1 MKVSARLQQKILAS
15 AMIVSLAISGPAI
28 CGTATAAAPVQQNHQ
43 TASPQHWL
51 GQAREMLGE
60 GRIELAQQYV
70 QLAETLLQRQPGL
83 KLDYTPEMARQEIA
97 QMRTGGGPQVAPVV
111 QPNFAPA
118 ETAVTAP
125 PAATAVP
132 AQPAVAPEV
141 NAAPILQDLEAA
153 SQSLLK
159 ARQAIAV
166 GDVATAEAM
175 SATAQKSATDFSSIG
190 DSPALISQLID
201 QQNQLTKMRAEANPN
216 YNRGAAAFLLS
227 QANALVKYKDLKTS
241 RMLIE
246 QSQQFNVTFTPEM
259 GNPQQ
264 LLSVIDALEGAQPVA
279 TELATK
285 KQQTLSLLSQA
296 QLAIDQQRWQDAGGL
311 VAQAKTLG
319 VPDSEFGDNESRPWQ
334 LELQIQNALKQGNTN
349 SFVADA
355 GGVVQAAFSPATD
368 TTKNVMTAA
377 AAPIESSFGDS
388 QDEASQRGM
397 NLYQSGVEALNAS
410 DFNRATEYFQLA
422 SQHPNE
428 LTTTAKLTIEGH
440 LRNHA
445 KISDNMVQ
453 QAQAETE
460 TPERMNLESIRNEQ
474 QAQFRKIQSAI
485 YRERAAAEKLLET
498 NPNKALEK
506 LTMVRSRVETAEI
519 SPDTRRPLLTLI
531 DRDITEIQAYIEENL
546 PEILND
552 EQNEANRD
560 LIERRA
566 QRRLDTEEQLADLV
580 SQYNEFIDERRF
592 DEAGLIARQA
602 MDLAPGSE
610 IAAVMDE
617 KYRAESNAR
626 EALEI
631 KALKEQANWQSMVN
645 TDRAG
650 IMLDEY
656 DMPLVFNDHE
666 EYLRKMK
673 IRSEKLESGRYESAA
688 ERQIWNVLRNTDVQG
703 EYRGTL
709 NEAVSQLAMQ
719 AGVNIIFDGV
729 ALEGVATDQQIDI
742 PLTQPIKLENAL
754 KIILQSAGLVYAVED
769 EVIKVTTP
777 ESQRASLKAE
787 TYYIGDL
794 VMPMNVQRNPMEMIW
809 NNNPYQNQ
817 GLGYGGGV
825 MNVNGQAPQTVAS
838 GQTNAIAM
846 AQQLGAGGLNPFNG
860 PGGQPG
866 LGNQSYGGPAYG
878 RPAYGTVGGSSLGG
892 ISLQDFT
899 PLIDL
904 IQSTISSDT
913 WADTGQGEG
922 TIQAY
927 PANLSLVV
935 NNTQEVQDQIVD
947 LLKKLRELND
957 VQIVIEVR
965 FITLNDDFFE
975 RVGVDF
981 DFSIN
986 DNLPPG
992 VDPTADNLNQSA
1004 IVGQVQDGVPPA
1016 NGLPGTIFPNGNGVP
1031 GAPGNFDLQFLQD
1044 SFTAAQGVVGFGG
1057 FDPASAASF
1066 GFAILSDIEVY
1077 LLIQASKGSERVNL
1091 LQSPTVTM
1099 FNGQSASVTDGFQ
1112 RPFVTSVTP
1121 VVGDF
1126 AVAHQPVITILPD
1139 GTNLN
1144 VSAVV
1149 SNDRRSVRMTL
1160 VPQFTQIGDVQTFTF
1175 SGSQTTEVSTNSLLD
1190 DLLDIASPD
1199 AGNDEAQV
1207 STQGVTI
1214 QLPVIAQT
1222 SVSTVV
1228 SVPDGGTILLGGIK
1242 RMTERRSERGVPFLS
1257 NIPYINRLFKN
1268 VSIGRETQNLMMMVT
1283 PRIIIQA
1290 EEEAAQIGETSN

>member
-1 MKVSARLQQKILAS
+1 MNVPARFQQKILAS
-15 AMIVSLAISGPAI
+15 AIIVSLAIAAPAI
-28 CGTATAAAPVQQNHQ
+28 CGTATAAAPVQQNQQ
-43 TASPQHWL
+43 TTSPQHWL
-51 GQAREMLGE
+51 GQAQEMLDE
-60 GRIELAQQYV
+60 GRVELAEQYV

-83 KLDYTPEMARQEIA
+83 KLDYTPEMARQRIA
-97 QMRTGGGPQVAPVV
+97 EMRTGGQPQVAPVV
-111 QPNFAPA
+111 DQNFSQIAFA
-118 ETAVTAP
+118 KAP
-125 PAATAVP
+125 PATAAP
-132 AQPAVAPEV
+132 AQPAVAPVV
-141 NAAPILQDLEAA
+141 NAAPLQQDLNAA
-153 SQSLLK
+153 SLSLLK
-159 ARQAIAV
+159 ARQAIAI
-166 GDVATAEAM
+166 GDVATAQAM
-175 SATAQKSATDFSSIG
+175 AAAAQKSATDFSAIG

-201 QQNQLTKMRAEANPN
+201 QQNQLTAMRANADPN
-216 YNRGAAAFLLS
+216 YNRGAATFLIS
-227 QANALVKYKDLKTS
+227 QANALTKYKDLKTA
-241 RMLIE
+241 RILIE
-246 QSQQFNVTFTPEM
+246 QAQQFNVTFTPDM

-264 LLSVIDALEGAQPVA
+264 LLSVIAALEGAQPAATTVA
-279 TELATK
+279 NK
-285 KQQTLSLLSQA
+285 KQQALSLLSQA
-296 QLAIDQQRWQDAGGL
+296 QLAIDQQRWEDAGGL
-311 VAQAKTLG
+311 VAQAKTLE
-319 VPDSEFGDNESRPWQ
+319 VPDGDFSDSELRPWQ

-349 SFVADA
+349 SFVADT
-355 GGVVQAAFSPATD
+355 GSVVHAAFNPDTD
-368 TTKNVMTAA
+368 TTKNVATAA
-377 AAPIESSFGDS
+377 TAPVSSSFGDS
-388 QDEASQRGM
+388 QREKSQVGM
-397 NLYQSGVEALNAS
+397 SLYQSGVEALNAS
-410 DFNRATEYFQLA
+410 EFNRATEYFHLA
-422 SQHPNE
+422 SEYPDQ
-428 LTTTAKLTIEGH
+428 LTATAKLTIEGH

-445 KISDNMVQ
+445 KISDTMVKQ
-453 QAQAETE
+453 VKAESDVPGEMT
-460 TPERMNLESIRNEQ
+460 LESVRNEQ

-485 YRERAAAEKLLET
+485 YKERAAAEKLLET

-506 LTMVRSRVETAEI
+506 LTMVRSQVESAEI

-552 EQNEANRD
+552 EQNEANRE

-580 SQYNEFIDERRF
+580 SQYNELIDERRF
-592 DEAGLIARQA
+592 DEAGLIVRQA
-602 MDLAPGSE
+602 MDLAPDSE
-610 IAAVMDE
+610 IVAVMEE
-617 KYRAESNAR
+617 KYRAESNYMEAR
-626 EALEI
+626 RIKNLRDQGVWHGLTNVEEAAI
-631 KALKEQANWQSMVN
+631 PF
-645 TDRAG
+645 
-650 IMLDEY
+650 DEY
-656 DMPLVFNDHE
+656 ESPLVFNDHE
-666 EYLRKMK
+666 EYLRKSG
-673 IRSEKLESGRYESAA
+673 IRLDKLENGRYESEA
-688 ERQIWNVLRNTDVQG
+688 ERQIWNTLRNTDVQG

-754 KIILQSAGLVYAVED
+754 KIILQNAGLVYTVED

-777 ESQRASLKAE
+777 ESQRASLSNE

-794 VMPMNVQRNPMEMIW
+794 VMPMNIQRDPLQMLW

-825 MNVNGQAPQTVAS
+825 LNVNGQAPQTVAN
-838 GQTNAIAM
+838 GQTNAIAL
-846 AQQLGAGGLNPFNG
+846 AQQLGGGANPFNG
-860 PGGQPG
+860 AGQPG
-866 LGNQSYGGPAYG
+866 LGGQSYGGPAYG
-878 RPAYGTVGGSSLGG
+878 RPAYGTLGGAPLGG

-899 PLIDL
+899 PLIEL

-981 DFSIN
+981 DFALN
-986 DNLPPG
+986 DDLPFG
-992 VDPTADNLNQSA
+992 VNPTADTLDQSA
-1004 IVGQVQDGVPPA
+1004 IVGLNNNPIAG
-1016 NGLPGTIFPNGNGVP
+1016 NTFSNGN
-1031 GAPGNFDLQFLQD
+1031 GAPGNFDIEFLQD
-1044 SFTAAQGVVGFGG
+1044 SFTAAQAVTGFAG

-1066 GFAILSDIEVY
+1066 GFAILSDIEVF
-1077 LLIQASKGSERVNL
+1077 LLIQASKGSDRTNI

-1099 FNGQSASVTDGFQ
+1099 FNGQSASVSDGFSQ
-1112 RPFVTSVTP
+1112 PFVTSVTP

-1175 SGSQTTEVSTNSLLD
+1175 SGSQSTEVSTNSLLD
-1190 DLLDIASPD
+1190 DLLDIATPD
-1199 AGNDEAQV
+1199 DSDDEV
-1207 STQGVTI
+1207 NVTTQGVTV
-1214 QLPVIAQT
+1214 QLPIIAST

-1242 RMTERRSERGVPFLS
+1242 RMTEQRSESGVPFLS
-1257 NIPYINRLFKN
+1257 NIPYVNRLFKN

>member
-1 MKVSARLQQKILAS
+1 MNVSARLQQNILAS
-15 AMIVSLAISGPAI
+15 AMIVTLAIAGPVF

-43 TASPQHWL
+43 TTSPQHWL
-51 GQAREMLGE
+51 GQAQEMLGE
-60 GRIELAQQYV
+60 GRVELAEQYV

-83 KLDYTPEMARQEIA
+83 KLDYTPEMARQKIA
-97 QMRTGGGPQVAPVV
+97 QMRTGGLPQVAPVV
-111 QPNFAPA
+111 QQNFSQVANTTARSAAAPA
-118 ETAVTAP
+118 
-125 PAATAVP
+125 AAAP
-132 AQPAVAPEV
+132 AQPAVAPQL
-141 NAAPILQDLEAA
+141 NAAPLQQDLNVAA
-153 SQSLLK
+153 QSLLK

-166 GDVATAEAM
+166 GDVATAKAMAAAAQEA
-175 SATAQKSATDFSSIG
+175 ATDFSTLG
-190 DSPALISQLID
+190 DSPALIGQLID
-201 QQNQLTKMRAEANPN
+201 QQTQLTTLRSEANPN
-216 YNRGAAAFLLS
+216 YNRGAASFLLS
-227 QANALVKYKDLKTS
+227 QANALIKYKDLKTA

-246 QSQQFNVTFTPEM
+246 QSQQFNVAFTPDM

-264 LLSVIDALEGAQPVA
+264 LLTVIDTLEGAQPVA
-279 TELATK
+279 AEVATK
-285 KQQTLSLLSQA
+285 KQQALSLLSQA
-296 QLAIDQQRWQDAGGL
+296 QLAIDQERWEDAGGL
-311 VAQAKTLG
+311 VAQAKTLK
-319 VPDSEFGDNESRPWQ
+319 VADSDFADTQLRPWQ

-349 SFVADA
+349 SFVPDE
-355 GGVVQAAFSPATD
+355 GGVVHAAFNPAAD
-368 TTKNVMTAA
+368 KTKNVTTAA
-377 AAPIESSFGDS
+377 VAPVKSSFGDTT
-388 QDEASQRGM
+388 DETSQRGM
-397 NLYQSGVEALNAS
+397 NLYQSGVQALNAS
-410 DFNRATEYFQLA
+410 EFNRATEYFQLA
-422 SQHPNE
+422 SEYPNE

-445 KISDNMVQ
+445 KISDTMVK
-453 QAQAETE
+453 QATAETAE
-460 TPERMNLESIRNEQ
+460 PATMDLQSIRNEQ
-474 QAQFRKIQSAI
+474 QAQFRRIQSAI
-485 YRERAAAEKLLET
+485 YKERAAAEKLLET
-498 NPNKALEK
+498 NPNQALEK
-506 LTMVRSRVETAEI
+506 LTMVRSQVESAEI

-580 SQYNEFIDERRF
+580 GQYNELIDERRF

-602 MDLAPGSE
+602 MDLAPDSE
-610 IAAVMDE
+610 ISAVMDE
-617 KYRAESNAR
+617 KFRAESNAMR
-626 EALEI
+626 SREI
-631 KALKEQANWQSMVN
+631 KALKQQSNFVALSN
-645 TDRAG
+645 ADAAS
-650 IMLDEY
+650 IMMDERT
-656 DMPLVFNDHE
+656 PLLFNDHE
-666 EYLRKMK
+666 EYLRKTG
-673 IRSEKLESGRYESAA
+673 IRMRKLESGRYESEA

-729 ALEGVATDQQIDI
+729 ALEGVATDQQIDV

-754 KIILQSAGLVYAVED
+754 KIILQNAGLVYAVED

-777 ESQRASLKAE
+777 ESQRASLSAE

-794 VMPMNVQRNPMEMIW
+794 VMPMNVQRDPMQMLW
-809 NNNPYQNQ
+809 NNNPYGNQ
-817 GLGYGGGV
+817 GLGYGGGM
-825 MNVNGQAPQTVAS
+825 MNVNGQAPQTVAA
-838 GQTNAIAM
+838 GQTNAVAM
-846 AQQLGAGGLNPFNG
+846 AQQLGGGGVNPFNG
-860 PGGQPG
+860 GGQPG
-866 LGNQSYGGPAYG
+866 LGGQSYGGPAYG
-878 RPAYGTVGGSSLGG
+878 RPAYGTVGGASLGG

-965 FITLNDDFFE
+965 FITLSDDFFE

-981 DFSIN
+981 DFALN
-986 DNLPPG
+986 DNLP
-992 VDPTADNLNQSA
+992 
-1004 IVGQVQDGVPPA
+1004 DGVNPIA
-1016 NGLPGTIFPNGNGVP
+1016 DDLNRSATVGLTNNPLDGNTFQNGNGVP
-1031 GAPGNFDLQFLQD
+1031 GNFDLEFLQD
-1044 SFTAAQGVVGFGG
+1044 SFTAAQAVTGFAG
-1057 FDPASAASF
+1057 FQPAQAASF

-1077 LLIQASKGSERVNL
+1077 LLIQAAKGSDRTNL

-1099 FNGQSASVTDGFQ
+1099 FNGQSASVTDGFS

-1199 AGNDEAQV
+1199 DSDDEV
-1207 STQGVTI
+1207 NVNTQGVTV
-1214 QLPVIAQT
+1214 QLPIIANT

-1242 RMTERRSERGVPFLS
+1242 RMSERRTERGVPFLS
-1257 NIPYINRLFKN
+1257 NVPYINRLFKN

>member
-1 MKVSARLQQKILAS
+1 MKVSARLQQRILAS
-15 AMIVSLAISGPAI
+15 AMIVTLAIAGPVF

-43 TASPQHWL
+43 TTSPQHWL
-51 GQAREMLGE
+51 GQAQAMLDE
-60 GRIELAQQYV
+60 GRVELAEQYV

-83 KLDYTPEMARQEIA
+83 KLDYTPEMARQRIA
-97 QMRTGGGPQVAPVV
+97 QMRTGGQPQVAPVV
-111 QPNFAPA
+111 QENFSQIASTP
-118 ETAVTAP
+118 VP
-125 PAATAVP
+125 PATAEPATAAPV
-132 AQPAVAPEV
+132 QPAVAPQL
-141 NAAPILQDLEAA
+141 NAAPLQQDFNAA
-153 SQSLLK
+153 AQSLLK

-166 GDVATAEAM
+166 GDVATAQAM
-175 SATAQKSATDFSSIG
+175 SAAAQKAASDFSSIG
-190 DSPALISQLID
+190 DSPALIGQLID
-201 QQNQLTKMRAEANPN
+201 QQNRLATMRAEANPN
-216 YNRGAAAFLLS
+216 YNRGAATFLLS
-227 QANALVKYKDLKTS
+227 QANALTKYKDLKTA

-246 QSQQFNVTFTPEM
+246 QSQQFNVAFTPEM

-279 TELATK
+279 TEVATK
-285 KQQTLSLLSQA
+285 KQQALSLLSQA
-296 QLAIDQQRWQDAGGL
+296 QLAIDQQRWEDAGGL
-311 VAQAKTLG
+311 VAQAKTLE
-319 VPDSEFGDNESRPWQ
+319 VADSDFSDTEMRPWQ

-349 SFVADA
+349 SFVPED
-355 GGVVQAAFSPATD
+355 GGVVHAAFSPATD
-368 TTKNVMTAA
+368 TTKNVTTSA

-388 QDEASQRGM
+388 PNENPQRGM

-422 SQHPNE
+422 SEYPNE

-445 KISDNMVQ
+445 KITDTMVKQ
-453 QAQAETE
+453 VQAESDVPSEMT
-460 TPERMNLESIRNEQ
+460 LESIRNEQ

-485 YRERAAAEKLLET
+485 YKERAAAEKLLET

-506 LTMVRSRVETAEI
+506 LTMVRSQVESAEI

-580 SQYNEFIDERRF
+580 KQYNELIDERRF

-602 MDLAPGSE
+602 MDLAPDSE

-617 KYRAESNAR
+617 KFRAESNAMVSR
-626 EALEI
+626 QI
-631 KALKEQANWQSMVN
+631 KAEKEQANWRAIAN

-656 DMPLVFNDHE
+656 NMPLVINDHE
-666 EYLRKMK
+666 EYLRKTK
-673 IRSEKLESGRYESAA
+673 LRLEKLESGRYESEA

-729 ALEGVATDQQIDI
+729 ALEGVATDQQIDV

-754 KIILQSAGLVYAVED
+754 KIILQNAGLVYTVED

-777 ESQRASLKAE
+777 ESQRATLSAE

-794 VMPMNVQRNPMEMIW
+794 VMPMNVQRDPMQMLW
-809 NNNPYQNQ
+809 SNNPYQNQ
-817 GLGYGGGV
+817 GLGYGGGM
-825 MNVNGQAPQTVAS
+825 MNVNGRAPQTVAG

-846 AQQLGAGGLNPFNG
+846 AQQLGGGGMNPFNG
-860 PGGQPG
+860 GGQPG

-899 PLIDL
+899 PLIEL
-904 IQSTISSDT
+904 VQSTISSDT

-981 DFSIN
+981 DFALN
-986 DNLPPG
+986 DNLPAG
-992 VDPTADNLNQSA
+992 LNPTADTLPQSA
-1004 IVGQVQDGVPPA
+1004 VVGQNPS
-1016 NGLPGTIFPNGNGVP
+1016 GTGADNPLLGTTFANGNGT
-1031 GAPGNFDLQFLQD
+1031 PGNFDLQFLQD
-1044 SFTAAQGVVGFGG
+1044 SFTSAQAITGFAG

-1077 LLIQASKGSERVNL
+1077 LLIQAAKGSDRSNL

-1099 FNGQSASVTDGFQ
+1099 FNGQSASVTDGFS

-1175 SGSQTTEVSTNSLLD
+1175 SGSTSTEVSTNSLLD

-1199 AGNDEAQV
+1199 ASDEEARV
-1207 STQGVTI
+1207 ATQGVTV
-1214 QLPVIAQT
+1214 QLPIIATT

-1242 RMTERRSERGVPFLS
+1242 RMTERRTERGVPFLS

-1290 EEEAAQIGETSN
+1290 EEEAAQIGETTN

>member
-1 MKVSARLQQKILAS
+1 MKVSARFQQKILAS
-15 AMIVSLAISGPAI
+15 AMIVSLAIAGPAI
-28 CGTATAAAPVQQNHQ
+28 SGTATAAAPVQQNHQ
-43 TASPQHWL
+43 TTSPQHWL
-51 GQAREMLGE
+51 EQAQVMVRE
-60 GRIELAQQYV
+60 GRVELAEQYV

-97 QMRTGGGPQVAPVV
+97 QRRTGGGPQVAPVV
-111 QPNFAPA
+111 QQNFVPVQ
-118 ETAVTAP
+118 TATAP
-125 PAATAVP
+125 PAAAVP
-132 AQPAVAPEV
+132 VQPSVAPQV
-141 NAAPILQDLEAA
+141 NAAPLRQDLDAA
-153 SQSLLK
+153 AQSLLK

-166 GDVATAEAM
+166 GDVETAKAM
-175 SATAQKSATDFSSIG
+175 SAAAQQSTSDFSALG
-190 DSPALISQLID
+190 DSPVLIGRLID
-201 QQNQLTKMRAEANPN
+201 QQNRLTTMRAESDPN
-216 YNRGAAAFLLS
+216 YNRDAAAFLLS

-246 QSQQFNVTFTPEM
+246 QSQQFNVNFTPEM

-264 LLSVIDALEGAQPVA
+264 LLTVIDTLEGSQPVA
-279 TELATK
+279 TEVATA
-285 KQQTLSLLSQA
+285 KQQTLNLLSQA
-296 QLAIDQQRWQDAGGL
+296 QLAIDQQRWEDAGGL

-334 LELQIQNALKQGNTN
+334 LELRIQNALKQGNTN
-349 SFVADA
+349 SFVPGN
-355 GGVVQAAFSPATD
+355 GGVAQADFSPAGD
-368 TTKNVMTAA
+368 ITKNVTTAA
-377 AAPIESSFGDS
+377 AAPIASSFGDS
-388 QDEASQRGM
+388 QAGTAPGGM
-397 NLYQSGVEALNAS
+397 DLYQSGVQALNA
-410 DFNRATEYFQLA
+410 FEVTRATEFFQLA
-422 SQHPNE
+422 SEFPNE
-428 LTTTAKLTIEGH
+428 LTPTAKLTIESH
-440 LRNHA
+440 LRNHG
-445 KISDNMVQ
+445 KISDGMVKLA
-453 QAQAETE
+453 QAQTKV
-460 TPERMNLESIRNEQ
+460 PGQMDLDSIRNEQ
-474 QAQFRKIQSAI
+474 QAQFRKIQSSI
-485 YRERAAAEKLLET
+485 YKERAAAEKLLET

-506 LTMVRSRVETAEI
+506 LTMVRSQVESAKI

-602 MDLAPGSE
+602 MDLAPDSE

-617 KYRAESNAR
+617 KFRAESNLR
-626 EALEI
+626 ESLEI
-631 KALKEQANWQSMVN
+631 KRFKEQAVWRSLTNVDS
-645 TDRAG
+645 AG
-650 IMLDEY
+650 APIDEY
-656 DMPLVFNDHE
+656 TPLVINDHE
-666 EYLRKMK
+666 EYLRKSK
-673 IRSEKLESGRYESAA
+673 LRLEKLENGRYESAA

-709 NEAVSQLAMQ
+709 NEAVSQLALQ

-729 ALEGVATDQQIDI
+729 ALDGVSTDQQIDI

-754 KIILQSAGLVYAVED
+754 KIILQSAGLVYTVED

-794 VMPMNVQRNPMEMIW
+794 VMPMNVDRNPLEMIW
-809 NNNPYQNQ
+809 NRNPYQNQ

-825 MNVNGQAPQTVAS
+825 LNVNGQAPQTVAG
-838 GQTNAIAM
+838 GQTNPIAL
-846 AQQLGAGGLNPFNG
+846 AQQLGGGGGGNPFG
-860 PGGQPG
+860 APGAQSG
-866 LGNQSYGGPAYG
+866 LGNPTYGGPAYG
-878 RPAYGTVGGSSLGG
+878 RPAFGSVGGSSVGG

-965 FITLNDDFFE
+965 FITLTDDFFE

-981 DFSIN
+981 DFALN

-992 VDPTADNLNQSA
+992 AVPGADNLNQSA
-1004 IVGQVQDGVPPA
+1004 IIGQSLAGGD
-1016 NGLPGTIFPNGNGVP
+1016 LPNGRGSS
-1031 GAPGNFDLQFLQD
+1031 GNFDLQFLQD
-1044 SFTAAQGVVGFGG
+1044 SFDVTQTAATLGG
-1057 FDPASAASF
+1057 FDPASAANF
-1066 GFAILSDIEVY
+1066 GFAILSDIEVF
-1077 LLIQASKGSERVNL
+1077 LLVQASKGNDRANI

-1099 FNGQSASVTDGFQ
+1099 FNGQSASVSDGFSQ
-1112 RPFVTSVTP
+1112 PFVTSVTP

-1160 VPQFTQIGDVQTFTF
+1160 VPQFTQIGDVETFTF
-1175 SGSQTTEVSTNSLLD
+1175 SGSQTTEVATNSLLD
-1190 DLLDIASPD
+1190 DLLDIATPD
-1199 AGNDEAQV
+1199 ASDDEAQV
-1207 STQGVTI
+1207 TTQGVTI
-1214 QLPVIAQT
+1214 QLPVLAQT
-1222 SVSTVV
+1222 TVSTVV

-1242 RMTERRSERGVPFLS
+1242 RMTESRNERGVPFLS
-1257 NIPYINRLFKN
+1257 NVPYINRLFKN
-1268 VSIGRETQNLMMMVT
+1268 VSIGRTTSNLMMMVT

>member
-1 MKVSARLQQKILAS
+1 MKVSARFQQKILAS
-15 AMIVSLAISGPAI
+15 AMIMSMAIVGPAF
-28 CGTATAAAPVQQNHQ
+28 CGSATAAAPVQQNHQ
-43 TASPQHWL
+43 TTSPQHWL
-51 GQAREMLGE
+51 QQAQNMLAE
-60 GRIELAQQYV
+60 GRVEVAEQYV

-83 KLDYTPEMARQEIA
+83 KLDYTPEMARQKIA
-97 QMRTGGGPQVAPVV
+97 ELRTGNLPQVAPVIQTTTAPV
-111 QPNFAPA
+111 AQPALETQVAAPA
-118 ETAVTAP
+118 QAAP
-125 PAATAVP
+125 AT
-132 AQPAVAPEV
+132 PAVAPQV
-141 NAAPILQDLEAA
+141 NATPLQQNVEGAQQA
-153 SQSLLK
+153 LLK
-159 ARQAIAV
+159 ARQALAV
-166 GDVATAEAM
+166 GDVA
-175 SATAQKSATDFSSIG
+175 SAQALAASAKELASDFAAVG
-190 DSPALISQLID
+190 DSPVLIEQMIE
-201 QQNQLTKMRAEANPN
+201 QQNQLAAMRAEANPN

-227 QANALVKYKDLKTS
+227 QANALLKYKDLKTS

-246 QSQQFNVTFTPEM
+246 QSQQFNVTFTADM

-264 LLSVIDALEGAQPVA
+264 LLSVIETLEGAQPAPPVA
-279 TELATK
+279 TEVAGA
-285 KQQTLSLLSQA
+285 KQQVLSLLSQA
-296 QLAIDQQRWQDAGGL
+296 QLAIDQQRWEDAGGL
-311 VAQAKTLG
+311 VAQAKSFELA
-319 VPDSEFGDNESRPWQ
+319 DAEFTDGETRPWQ
-334 LELQIQNALKQGNTN
+334 LELEIQNALKQGNTN
-349 SFVADA
+349 SFVADN
-355 GGVVQAAFSPATD
+355 GGVVNAAFIPSDD
-368 TTKNVMTAA
+368 TTKNVKTAA
-377 AAPIESSFGDS
+377 AMPVESSFGDVAQQTS
-388 QDEASQRGM
+388 SRGM
-397 NLYQSGVEALNAS
+397 NLYGSGVEALNAS

-422 SQHPNE
+422 SEYPNE

-445 KISDNMVQ
+445 KITDGMVKQ
-453 QAQAETE
+453 VAAQNEL
-460 TPERMNLESIRNEQ
+460 PKRMSLDSIRNEQ

-485 YRERAAAEKLLET
+485 YKERAAAEKLLET

-506 LTMVRSRVETAEI
+506 LTMVRSQVESAEI

-531 DRDITEIQAYIEENL
+531 DRDITEIQAYIEQNL

-552 EQNEANRD
+552 EQNQANRD

-580 SQYNEFIDERRF
+580 SQYNEMIDERRF
-592 DEAGLIARQA
+592 GEAGMIARQA
-602 MDLAPGSE
+602 MDLAPDSE

-617 KYRAESNAR
+617 KFRAESNAA
-626 EALEI
+626 EARNI
-631 KALKEQANWQSMVN
+631 KDLKQQANWRMLTN
-645 TDRAG
+645 TDRASIG
-650 IMLDEY
+650 LDEY
-656 DMPLVFNDHE
+656 NMPLVFNDHE
-666 EYLRKMK
+666 EYLRKSK
-673 IRSEKLESGRYESAA
+673 LRLENLESGRYESES
-688 ERQIWNVLRNTDVQG
+688 ERQIWNVLRNTEVQG

-709 NEAVSQLAMQ
+709 NEAVSQLALQ
-719 AGVNIIFDGV
+719 AGVNIVFDGV
-729 ALEGVATDQQIDI
+729 ALEGVATDQQINV

-754 KIILQSAGLVYAVED
+754 KIILQNAGLVYAVED

-777 ESQRASLKAE
+777 ESRRATMSAE

-794 VMPMNVQRNPMEMIW
+794 IMPMNVQRNPMDMIW

-825 MNVNGQAPQTVAS
+825 MNVNGQAPQTVA
-838 GQTNAIAM
+838 GATNPVAM
-846 AQQLGAGGLNPFNG
+846 AQQLGGGGANPFNNG
-860 PGGQPG
+860 R
-866 LGNQSYGGPAYG
+866 NSQSYGGPAYG
-878 RPAYGTVGGSSLGG
+878 APAFGSVGGSTLGG
-892 ISLQDFT
+892 ITAQNFT

-904 IQSTISSDT
+904 IQSTISNDT

-922 TIQAY
+922 TIQSY

-981 DFSIN
+981 DFALN
-986 DNLPPG
+986 DNLPAG
-992 VDPTADNLNQSA
+992 TDPTALDTLPNSQVIGLNNGGG
-1004 IVGQVQDGVPPA
+1004 VGGA
-1016 NGLPGTIFPNGNGVP
+1016 GLPASV
-1031 GAPGNFDLQFLQD
+1031 GATTNFDLQFLQD
-1044 SFTAAQGVVGFGG
+1044 SFTAGRLVEGFAGFAQGN
-1057 FDPASAASF
+1057 AASF
-1066 GFAILSDIEVY
+1066 GFAILSDIEVF
-1077 LLIQASKGSERVNL
+1077 LLVEAAKGNDRSNI

-1175 SGSQTTEVSTNSLLD
+1175 SGSQTSEVSTNTLLD
-1190 DLLDIASPD
+1190 NLLDLTTPD
-1199 AGNDEAQV
+1199 DSDEEITVA
-1207 STQGVTI
+1207 TQGVTV
-1214 QLPVIAQT
+1214 QLPIIATT

-1242 RMTERRSERGVPFLS
+1242 RMTEQRTERGVPFLS

-1268 VSIGRETQNLMMMVT
+1268 VSIGRETSNLMMMVT

>member
-1 MKVSARLQQKILAS
+1 MKVSARFQQKILAS
-15 AMIVSLAISGPAI
+15 AMIMSMAIAGPAF

-43 TASPQHWL
+43 TTSPQHWL
-51 GQAREMLGE
+51 QQAQNMLAE
-60 GRIELAQQYV
+60 GRVEVAEQYV
-70 QLAETLLQRQPGL
+70 QLAETLLERQPGL
-83 KLDYTPEMARQEIA
+83 KLDYTPEMARQKIA
-97 QMRTGGGPQVAPVV
+97 ELRTGKLPQVAPVI
-111 QPNFAPA
+111 Q
-118 ETAVTAP
+118 TAVAP
-125 PAATAVP
+125 VAQAVP
-132 AQPAVAPEV
+132 EAQAAEPAPVATPAVAPQV
-141 NAAPILQDLEAA
+141 NAAPLQQDVEGAKQA
-153 SQSLLK
+153 LLK

-166 GDVATAEAM
+166 GDVASAQSFAASAKEA
-175 SATAQKSATDFSSIG
+175 ATDFTAVG
-190 DSPALISQLID
+190 DSPLLIEKLID
-201 QQNQLTKMRAEANPN
+201 QQNQLAAMRSEANPN

-227 QANALVKYKDLKTS
+227 QANALLKYQDLKTS

-246 QSQQFNVTFTPEM
+246 QAQQFNVTFTADM

-264 LLSVIDALEGAQPVA
+264 LLTVIESLEGAQPAQPVA
-279 TELATK
+279 TEVASS
-285 KQQTLSLLSQA
+285 KQQVLSLLSQA
-296 QLAIDQQRWQDAGGL
+296 QLAIDQQRWEDAGGL
-311 VAQAKTLG
+311 VAQAKTFELT
-319 VPDSEFGDNESRPWQ
+319 DAEFTDGEIRPWQ
-334 LELQIQNALKQGNTN
+334 LELEIQNALKQGNTN
-349 SFVADA
+349 SFVADS
-355 GGVVQAAFSPATD
+355 GGVVQAAFSPSTD

-377 AAPIESSFGDS
+377 AAPVESSFGDVS
-388 QDEASQRGM
+388 EATSSRGM
-397 NLYQSGVEALNAS
+397 NLYGSGVEALNAS

-422 SQHPNE
+422 SEYPNE

-440 LRNHA
+440 LHNHA
-445 KISDNMVQ
+445 KINDGMVKQ
-453 QAQAETE
+453 VAAENE
-460 TPERMNLESIRNEQ
+460 LPNRMNLDSIRDEQ

-485 YRERAAAEKLLET
+485 YKERAAAEKLLES

-506 LTMVRSRVETAEI
+506 LTMVRSQVEAAEI

-552 EQNEANRD
+552 EQNQANRD

-566 QRRLDTEEQLADLV
+566 QRRLDTEEQLSDLV
-580 SQYNEFIDERRF
+580 SQYNELIDERRF
-592 DEAGLIARQA
+592 DEAGMIARQA
-602 MDLAPGSE
+602 MDLAPDSE

-617 KYRAESNAR
+617 KFRAESNAMEVR
-626 EALEI
+626 DI
-631 KALKEQANWQSMVN
+631 KARKEQANWRSLTN
-645 TDRAG
+645 TDEAS
-650 IMLDEY
+650 ISMNEY
-656 DMPLVFNDHE
+656 MPLVFNDHE
-666 EYLRKMK
+666 EYLRK
-673 IRSEKLESGRYESAA
+673 SKLRLDNLENGRYESES
-688 ERQIWNVLRNTDVQG
+688 ERQIWNVLRNTEVQG

-729 ALEGVATDQQIDI
+729 ALEGVATDQQINV

-754 KIILQSAGLVYAVED
+754 KIILQNAGLVYAVED

-777 ESQRASLKAE
+777 ESRQASLSAE

-825 MNVNGQAPQTVAS
+825 MNVNGQAPQTVNNGS
-838 GQTNAIAM
+838 TNIVAM
-846 AQQLGAGGLNPFNG
+846 AQQLGGGGANPFNSG
-860 PGGQPG
+860 VNNPT
-866 LGNQSYGGPAYG
+866 YGGPAYG
-878 RPAYGTVGGSSLGG
+878 TPAYGSVGGSSLGG
-892 ISLQDFT
+892 ITAQSFT

-904 IQSTISSDT
+904 IQSTISNDS

-935 NNTQEVQDQIVD
+935 NNTQQVQDQIVD

-965 FITLNDDFFE
+965 FITLNDTFFE

-981 DFSIN
+981 DFALN
-986 DNLPPG
+986 DNLPANI
-992 VDPTADNLNQSA
+992 DPTQLDSLPNSQVVGLNSGGG
-1004 IVGQVQDGVPPA
+1004 IDGTTLPP
-1016 NGLPGTIFPNGNGVP
+1016 GIGTT
-1031 GAPGNFDLQFLQD
+1031 GNFDLQFLQD
-1044 SFTAAQGVVGFGG
+1044 SFTSASPVEGFAGFAA
-1057 FDPASAASF
+1057 ANAASF
-1066 GFAILSDIEVY
+1066 GFAILSDIEVF
-1077 LLIQASKGSERVNL
+1077 LLIEAAKGNDRSNIL
-1091 LQSPTVTM
+1091 SSPTVTM

-1112 RPFVTSVTP
+1112 QPFVTSVTP

-1175 SGSQTTEVSTNSLLD
+1175 SGSQSSEVSTNTLLD
-1190 DLLDIASPD
+1190 NLLDIANPD
-1199 AGNDEAQV
+1199 ASDEEVTVA
-1207 STQGVTI
+1207 TQGVTV
-1214 QLPVIAQT
+1214 QLPIIATT

-1242 RMTERRSERGVPFLS
+1242 RMTEQRTERGVPFLS
-1257 NIPYINRLFKN
+1257 NVPYVNRLFKN
-1268 VSIGRETQNLMMMVT
+1268 VSIARETSNLMMMVS

>member
-1 MKVSARLQQKILAS
+1 MKVSARFQQKILAS
-15 AMIVSLAISGPAI
+15 AMIMSLAIAGPVF

-43 TASPQHWL
+43 TTSPQHWL
-51 GQAREMLGE
+51 QQAQDMLAE
-60 GRIELAQQYV
+60 GRVEVAEQYV

-83 KLDYTPEMARQEIA
+83 KLDYTPEMARKKIA
-97 QMRTGGGPQVAPVV
+97 ELRTGNAIQVAPVTQPAIAQPV
-111 QPNFAPA
+111 QQPA
-118 ETAVTAP
+118 A
-125 PAATAVP
+125 PAATP
-132 AQPAVAPEV
+132 AIAPQV
-141 NAAPILQDLEAA
+141 SAAPLQQDLGTAKQA
-153 SQSLLK
+153 LLK

-166 GDVATAEAM
+166 GDVT
-175 SATAQKSATDFSSIG
+175 TAQAMTTTANESASDFSSLG
-190 DSPALISQLID
+190 DSPGLIGQLID
-201 QQNQLTKMRAEANPN
+201 QQNQLATMRSEANPN

-227 QANALVKYKDLKTS
+227 QANALLKYQDLKTA

-246 QSQQFNVTFTPEM
+246 QAQQFNVTFTPDM

-264 LLSVIDALEGAQPVA
+264 LLSVIDSLESAQPVA
-279 TELATK
+279 TEVASS
-285 KQQTLSLLSQA
+285 KQQVLSLLSQA
-296 QLAIDQQRWQDAGGL
+296 QLAIDQQRWEDAGRL
-311 VAQAKTLG
+311 VAKAKTFD
-319 VPDSEFGDNESRPWQ
+319 VADAEFADGEIRPWQ
-334 LELQIQNALKQGNTN
+334 LELEIQNALKQGNTN
-349 SFVADA
+349 SFISNE
-355 GGVVQAAFSPATD
+355 GSVVQAAFNPATD

-377 AAPIESSFGDS
+377 AVPVESSFGDN
-388 QDEASQRGM
+388 ASIGGSSKSRAM
-397 NLYQSGVEALNAS
+397 ELYDSGVEALNAS
-410 DFNRATEYFQLA
+410 DFSRATEYFQLA
-422 SQHPNE
+422 SESPNE
-428 LTTTAKLTIEGH
+428 LTTAAKLTIEGH

-445 KISDNMVQ
+445 KISDPMVKQ
-453 QAQAETE
+453 VAAQTDVPG
-460 TPERMNLESIRNEQ
+460 TMNLESIRNQQ

-485 YRERAAAEKLLET
+485 YKERAAAEKLLET

-506 LTMVRSRVETAEI
+506 LTMVRSQVESAEI

-531 DRDITEIQAYIEENL
+531 DRDITEIQAYIEQNL

-552 EQNEANRD
+552 EQNQANRD

-580 SQYNEFIDERRF
+580 SQYNEMIDERRF
-592 DEAGLIARQA
+592 GEAGMIARQA
-602 MDLAPGSE
+602 MDLAPDSE

-617 KYRAESNAR
+617 KYRAEANAA
-626 EALEI
+626 EARDI
-631 KALKEQANWQSMVN
+631 KAMKDQANWRSMVN

-656 DMPLVFNDHE
+656 NMPLVINDHE
-666 EYLRKMK
+666 EYLRKSK
-673 IRSEKLESGRYESAA
+673 LRLEKLESGRYESEA
-688 ERQIWNVLRNTDVQG
+688 ERQIWNVLRNTEVQG

-729 ALEGVATDQQIDI
+729 ALEGVSTDQQINV

-754 KIILQSAGLVYAVED
+754 KIILQNAGLVYAVED

-777 ESQRASLKAE
+777 ESQRASLSAE

-825 MNVNGQAPQTVAS
+825 MNVNGQAPQTVAG
-838 GQTNAIAM
+838 GQTNAIAL
-846 AQQLGAGGLNPFNG
+846 AQQLGGGGANPFNG
-860 PGGQPG
+860 PGAPG
-866 LGNQSYGGPAYG
+866 GYGNPTYGGPAYG
-878 RPAYGTVGGSSLGG
+878 RPAYGSVGGSSLGG
-892 ISLQDFT
+892 ITEQDFT

-981 DFSIN
+981 DFALN
-986 DNLPPG
+986 DNLPANFN
-992 VDPTADNLNQSA
+992 PTADTLPRSS
-1004 IVGQVQDGVPPA
+1004 IVGQTNNALTGNTFA
-1016 NGLPGTIFPNGNGVP
+1016 NGNGT
-1031 GAPGNFDLQFLQD
+1031 PGNFDLQFLQD
-1044 SFTAAQGVVGFGG
+1044 SFTAAAPEIGFAG

-1077 LLIQASKGSERVNL
+1077 LLIQAAKGNDRSNL

-1175 SGSQTTEVSTNSLLD
+1175 SGSQSTEVSTNSLLD
-1190 DLLDIASPD
+1190 DLLDIANPD
-1199 AGNDEAQV
+1199 DSDDEARV
-1207 STQGVTI
+1207 TTQGVTV
-1214 QLPVIAQT
+1214 QLPIIATT

-1242 RMTERRSERGVPFLS
+1242 RMTERRTERGVPFLS

-1268 VSIGRETQNLMMMVT
+1268 VAIGRDTQNLMMMVT

>member
-1 MKVSARLQQKILAS
+1 MKVSARFQQKILAS
-15 AMIVSLAISGPAI
+15 AMIMSMAIAGPAL

-43 TASPQHWL
+43 TTSPQHWL
-51 GQAREMLGE
+51 QQAQDMLAE
-60 GRIELAQQYV
+60 GRIEVAEQYV

-83 KLDYTPEMARQEIA
+83 KLDYTPEMARQKIA
-97 QMRTGGGPQVAPVV
+97 ELRTGKLPQVAPVV
-111 QPNFAPA
+111 QTASAPVAQTAPA
-118 ETAVTAP
+118 AQTTAP
-125 PAATAVP
+125 APVAT
-132 AQPAVAPEV
+132 PAVAPQV
-141 NAAPILQDLEAA
+141 NAAPLQQDVEGAKQA
-153 SQSLLK
+153 LLK

-166 GDVATAEAM
+166 GDVASAQTFAASAKEAA
-175 SATAQKSATDFSSIG
+175 SDFAAVG
-190 DSPALISQLID
+190 DSPALIEQLID
-201 QQNQLTKMRAEANPN
+201 QQNQLAAMRSEANPN

-227 QANALVKYKDLKTS
+227 QANALLKYKDLKTS

-246 QSQQFNVTFTPEM
+246 QSQQFNVTFTADM

-264 LLSVIDALEGAQPVA
+264 LLSVIEALEGAQPAQPVA
-279 TELATK
+279 TEVAST
-285 KQQTLSLLSQA
+285 KQQVLSLLSQA
-296 QLAIDQQRWQDAGGL
+296 QLAIDQQRWEDAGGL
-311 VAQAKTLG
+311 VAKAKSFELA
-319 VPDSEFGDNESRPWQ
+319 DAEFTDGEIRPWQ
-334 LELQIQNALKQGNTN
+334 LELEIQNALKQGNTN
-349 SFVADA
+349 SFVADNN

-377 AAPIESSFGDS
+377 AMPVESSFGDVAES
-388 QDEASQRGM
+388 TSSRGM
-397 NLYQSGVEALNAS
+397 NLYGSGVEALNAS

-422 SQHPNE
+422 SEYPNE

-445 KISDNMVQ
+445 KISDGMVKQ
-453 QAQAETE
+453 VAAQDDL
-460 TPERMNLESIRNEQ
+460 PKRMNLDSIRNEQ

-485 YRERAAAEKLLET
+485 YKERAAAEKLLES

-506 LTMVRSRVETAEI
+506 LTMVRSQVESAEI

-531 DRDITEIQAYIEENL
+531 DRDITEIQAYIEQNL

-552 EQNEANRD
+552 EQNQANRD

-566 QRRLDTEEQLADLV
+566 QRRLDTEEQLSDLV
-580 SQYNEFIDERRF
+580 GQYNDLIDERRF
-592 DEAGLIARQA
+592 DEAGMIARQA
-602 MDLAPGSE
+602 MDLAPDSE

-617 KYRAESNAR
+617 KFRAESNAM
-626 EALEI
+626 EARNI
-631 KALKEQANWQSMVN
+631 KDRKEQMNWKMLTN
-645 TDRAG
+645 TDRASIG
-650 IMLDEY
+650 IDEY
-656 DMPLVFNDHE
+656 NMPLVFNDHE
-666 EYLRKMK
+666 EYLRKSK
-673 IRSEKLESGRYESAA
+673 LRLDNLESGRYESES
-688 ERQIWNVLRNTDVQG
+688 ERQIWNVLRNTEVQG

-719 AGVNIIFDGV
+719 AGVNIIFDGA
-729 ALEGVATDQQIDI
+729 ALEGVATDQQINV

-754 KIILQSAGLVYAVED
+754 KIILQNAGLVYAVED

-777 ESQRASLKAE
+777 ESRQASLSAE

-825 MNVNGQAPQTVAS
+825 MNVNGQAPQTVGS
-838 GQTNAIAM
+838 GPTNVVAM
-846 AQQLGAGGLNPFNG
+846 AQQLGGGGANQFGSGVNNPT
-860 PGGQPG
+860 
-866 LGNQSYGGPAYG
+866 YGGPAYG
-878 RPAYGTVGGSSLGG
+878 TPAYGSVGGSSLGG
-892 ISLQDFT
+892 ITAQDFT
-899 PLIDL
+899 SLIDL

-981 DFSIN
+981 DFALN
-986 DNLPPG
+986 DNLPAG
-992 VDPTADNLNQSA
+992 VDPTVLDNLPNSQV
-1004 IVGQVQDGVPPA
+1004 IGLGQG
-1016 NGLPGTIFPNGNGVP
+1016 GTPT
-1031 GAPGNFDLQFLQD
+1031 GNFDLQFMQD
-1044 SFTAAQGVVGFGG
+1044 SFTAASVVEGFGG
-1057 FDPASAASF
+1057 FNQASAASF
-1066 GFAILSDIEVY
+1066 GFAILSDIEVF
-1077 LLIQASKGSERVNL
+1077 LLIEAAKGNDRSNI

-1112 RPFVTSVTP
+1112 QPFVTSVTP

-1175 SGSQTTEVSTNSLLD
+1175 SGSQSSEVSTNTLLD
-1190 DLLDIASPD
+1190 NLLDIANPD
-1199 AGNDEAQV
+1199 DSDEEVTVA
-1207 STQGVTI
+1207 TQGVTV
-1214 QLPVIAQT
+1214 QLPIIATT

-1257 NIPYINRLFKN
+1257 NVPYINRLFKN
-1268 VSIGRETQNLMMMVT
+1268 VSIGRETSNLMMMVT

>member
-1 MKVSARLQQKILAS
+1 
-15 AMIVSLAISGPAI
+15 MIVSLAIVGPALS
-28 CGTATAAAPVQQNHQ
+28 GTATTAAAPVQQNHQ
-43 TASPQHWL
+43 TTSPQHWL
-51 GQAREMLGE
+51 GQSQEMLAE
-60 GRIELAQQYV
+60 GRVELAEQYV

-83 KLDYTPEMARQEIA
+83 KLEYTPEMARQKIA
-97 QMRTGGGPQVAPVV
+97 EMRTGNQPRVAPVV
-111 QPNFAPA
+111 QQNFAPV
-118 ETAVTAP
+118 VTATA
-125 PAATAVP
+125 PAPAVAAP
-132 AQPAVAPEV
+132 VQPAVAPQV
-141 NAAPILQDLEAA
+141 SAAPLQQNIEAA
-153 SQSLLK
+153 ARSLLK

-166 GDVATAEAM
+166 GDVATARAM
-175 SATAQKSATDFSSIG
+175 TAAAQKSASDFSSIG
-190 DSPALISQLID
+190 DSPALIGQLID

-216 YNRGAAAFLLS
+216 YNRGAATFLLS

-246 QSQQFNVTFTPEM
+246 QSQQFNVTFTPDM

-264 LLSVIDALEGAQPVA
+264 LLSVIDTLEGGQPVA
-279 TELATK
+279 EVATSY
-285 KQQTLSLLSQA
+285 KQQALSLLSQA
-296 QLAIDQQRWQDAGGL
+296 QLAIDQQRWEDAGGL
-311 VAQAKTLG
+311 IAQAKTLD
-319 VPDSEFGDNESRPWQ
+319 VADSDFSDTDVRPWQ

-349 SFVADA
+349 SFVADDA
-355 GGVVQAAFSPATD
+355 GVVNAAFNPATD
-368 TTKNVMTAA
+368 VTKNVTTSA
-377 AAPIESSFGDS
+377 AAPIKSSFGDT
-388 QDEASQRGM
+388 QKQNSQRGM

-410 DFNRATEYFQLA
+410 DVNRATEYFQLA
-422 SQHPNE
+422 AQIPNE

-445 KISDNMVQ
+445 KFSDSMVKQ
-453 QAQAETE
+453 VAAETE
-460 TPERMNLESIRNEQ
+460 VPAKMDLESIRNEQ
-474 QAQFRKIQSAI
+474 QAQFRRIQSAI
-485 YRERAAAEKLLET
+485 YKERAAAEKLLET

-506 LTMVRSRVETAEI
+506 LTMVRSQVEAAEI

-531 DRDITEIQAYIEENL
+531 DRDITEIQAFIEENL

-580 SQYNEFIDERRF
+580 SQYNQLIDERRF

-602 MDLAPGSE
+602 MDLAPDSE

-617 KYRAESNAR
+617 KYRAESNAMVAR
-626 EALEI
+626 DI
-631 KALKEQANWQSMVN
+631 KAAKEQGVWHALTNVDKSSIPM
-645 TDRAG
+645 
-650 IMLDEY
+650 DEY
-656 DMPLVFNDHE
+656 GSPLLFNDHE
-666 EYLRKMK
+666 EYLRKSK
-673 IRSEKLESGRYESAA
+673 LRLEKMESGRYKSEA
-688 ERQIWNVLRNTDVQG
+688 ERQIWNVLRNTEVQG

-709 NEAVSQLAMQ
+709 NEAVSQLAVQ

-729 ALEGVATDQQIDI
+729 ALEGVATDQQINV

-754 KIILQSAGLVYAVED
+754 KIILQNAGLVYAVED

-777 ESQRASLKAE
+777 ESQRASLNTE

-794 VMPMNVQRNPMEMIW
+794 VMPMNAQRNPMEMIW

-825 MNVNGQAPQTVAS
+825 MNVNGQAPQTVAG
-838 GQTNAIAM
+838 GQTNPVAM
-846 AQQLGAGGLNPFNG
+846 AQQLGGGGMNPFNG
-860 PGGQPG
+860 GGQPG
-866 LGNQSYGGPAYG
+866 VGNQSYGGPAYG
-878 RPAYGTVGGSSLGG
+878 SPAFGTVGGSSLGG

-981 DFSIN
+981 DFAIN

-992 VDPTADNLNQSA
+992 VNPVSDTLNRSST
-1004 IVGQVQDGVPPA
+1004 VGLTSNPVGG
-1016 NGLPGTIFPNGNGVP
+1016 NTFGNGNGTT
-1031 GAPGNFDLQFLQD
+1031 GNFDLEFLQD
-1044 SFTAAQGVVGFGG
+1044 SFTAAQAVTGFAG

-1077 LLIQASKGSERVNL
+1077 LLIQAAKGSDRTNI

-1099 FNGQSASVTDGFQ
+1099 FNGQSASVSDGFQ

-1190 DLLDIASPD
+1190 DLLDIATPD
-1199 AGNDEAQV
+1199 ASDDEARV
-1207 STQGVTI
+1207 TTQGVTV
-1214 QLPVIAQT
+1214 QLPVIATT

-1242 RMTERRSERGVPFLS
+1242 RMTEQRSESGVPFLS
-1257 NIPYINRLFKN
+1257 NIPYVNRLFKN
-1268 VSIGRETQNLMMMVT
+1268 VSIGRETSNLMMMVT

>member
-1 MKVSARLQQKILAS
+1 MKVSARFQQKILAS
-15 AMIVSLAISGPAI
+15 AMIVSLAIAGPPI

-43 TASPQHWL
+43 TTSPQHWL
-51 GQAREMLGE
+51 EQAQAMLGE
-60 GRIELAQQYV
+60 GRVELAEQYV

-97 QMRTGGGPQVAPVV
+97 QRRTGGGPQVAPVV
-111 QPNFAPA
+111 QQDFAPVA
-118 ETAVTAP
+118 TATAASPVTAP
-125 PAATAVP
+125 PTAAEP
-132 AQPAVAPEV
+132 AKPAIAPQV
-141 NAAPILQDLEAA
+141 NAAPLQQDLDAA
-153 SQSLLK
+153 VQSLLK

-166 GDVATAEAM
+166 GDVETAKAM
-175 SATAQKSATDFSSIG
+175 SAAAQKSASDFSSLG
-190 DSPALISQLID
+190 DSPILIGRLID
-201 QQNQLTKMRAEANPN
+201 QQNRLTTMRAESNPN
-216 YNRGAAAFLLS
+216 YNRDAAAFLLS

-264 LLSVIDALEGAQPVA
+264 LLTVIDTLEGAQPVA
-279 TELATK
+279 TEVATA
-285 KQQTLSLLSQA
+285 KQQTLNLLSQA
-296 QLAIDQQRWQDAGGL
+296 QLAIDQQRWEDAGGL

-349 SFVADA
+349 SFVPDN
-355 GGVVQAAFSPATD
+355 GGVVQAAFNPATD
-368 TTKNVMTAA
+368 TTKNVTTAA
-377 AAPIESSFGDS
+377 AAPITSSFGDS
-388 QDEASQRGM
+388 QSNTSQNGM
-397 NLYQSGVEALNAS
+397 DLYRSGVEALNAS
-410 DFNRATEYFQLA
+410 EVSRATEYFQLA
-422 SQHPNE
+422 SEHPND
-428 LTTTAKLTIEGH
+428 LTPTAKLTIAGH

-445 KISDNMVQ
+445 KISDSMVKQ
-453 QAQAETE
+453 VQAQTDV
-460 TPERMNLESIRNEQ
+460 PGQMNLESIRNEQ

-485 YRERAAAEKLLET
+485 YKERAAAEKLLET

-506 LTMVRSRVETAEI
+506 LTMVRSQVEAAEI

-552 EQNEANRD
+552 EQNEASRD

-602 MDLAPGSE
+602 MDLAPDSE
-610 IAAVMDE
+610 VAAVMDE
-617 KYRAESNAR
+617 KFRAESNLR
-626 EALEI
+626 ESRGI
-631 KALKEQANWQSMVN
+631 QRFKEQAVWRSLTNVES
-645 TDRAG
+645 AG
-650 IMLDEY
+650 APIDEY
-656 DMPLVFNDHE
+656 TPLVLNDHE
-666 EYLRKMK
+666 EYLRKSK
-673 IRSEKLESGRYESAA
+673 LRLEKLENGRYESVA

-729 ALEGVATDQQIDI
+729 ALDGVSTDQQIDI

-754 KIILQSAGLVYAVED
+754 KIILQSAGLVYTVED

-777 ESQRASLKAE
+777 ESQRESLKAE

-794 VMPMNVQRNPMEMIW
+794 VVPMNVQRNPLDLIW
-809 NNNPYQNQ
+809 NKNPYQNQ

-825 MNVNGQAPQTVAS
+825 LNVNGQAPQTVAG
-838 GQTNAIAM
+838 GQTNSIAL
-846 AQQLGAGGLNPFNG
+846 AQQLGGGGGNLFNG

-866 LGNQSYGGPAYG
+866 LGSQSFGGPAYG
-878 RPAYGTVGGSSLGG
+878 RPAFGSVGGSSLGG

-965 FITLNDDFFE
+965 FITLTDDFFE
-975 RVGVDF
+975 SIGVDF
-981 DFSIN
+981 DFALN

-992 VDPTADNLNQSA
+992 ADPTADNLDQSA
-1004 IVGQVQDGVPPA
+1004 TIGQTFGGVALSNTNGTGTGTPA
-1016 NGLPGTIFPNGNGVP
+1016 
-1031 GAPGNFDLQFLQD
+1031 NFDLQFLQD
-1044 SFTAAQGVVGFGG
+1044 SFSAAQAVNGFAG
-1057 FDPASAASF
+1057 FNPAQAASF
-1066 GFAILSDIEVY
+1066 GFAILSDIEVF
-1077 LLIQASKGSERVNL
+1077 LLVQASKGNDRSNI

-1099 FNGQSASVTDGFQ
+1099 FNGQSASVSDGTQ
-1112 RPFVTSVTP
+1112 QPFVTSVTP

-1160 VPQFTQIGDVQTFTF
+1160 VPQFTQIGNVETFTF

-1199 AGNDEAQV
+1199 SSDDEAQV
-1207 STQGVTI
+1207 TTQGVTI
-1214 QLPVIAQT
+1214 QLPVLAQT
-1222 SVSTVV
+1222 TVSTVV

-1242 RMTERRSERGVPFLS
+1242 RMTESRTERGLPFLS
-1257 NIPYINRLFKN
+1257 NVPYINRLFKN
-1268 VSIGRETQNLMMMVT
+1268 VSIARETSNLMMMVT

>member
-1 MKVSARLQQKILAS
+1 
-15 AMIVSLAISGPAI
+15 MIVSLAIASPAI
-28 CGTATAAAPVQQNHQ
+28 CGTATAAAPLQQNHQ

-51 GQAREMLGE
+51 GQAQEMLGE
-60 GRIELAQQYV
+60 GRIELAEQYV

-83 KLDYTPEMARQEIA
+83 KLDYTPEMARQQIA

-111 QPNFAPA
+111 EPDFAPVD
-118 ETAVTAP
+118 T
-125 PAATAVP
+125 ATAVAP
-132 AQPAVAPEV
+132 ATTPTANQPAVAPQV
-141 NAAPILQDLEAA
+141 NAAPLQQDLQAA
-153 SQSLLK
+153 TQSLLK

-166 GDVATAEAM
+166 GDVATAQAM
-175 SATAQKSATDFSSIG
+175 SAAAQKSASDFSSIG
-190 DSPALISQLID
+190 DSPALIGQLID

-216 YNRGAAAFLLS
+216 YNRNAAAFLLS

-264 LLSVIDALEGAQPVA
+264 LLSVIEAIEGAQPVA
-279 TELATK
+279 TEIATK

-296 QLAIDQQRWQDAGGL
+296 QLAIDQQRWQDAGGF
-311 VAQAKTLG
+311 VAQAKSLG
-319 VPDSEFGDNESRPWQ
+319 VPDSEFGDNQLRPWQ

-349 SFVADA
+349 SFVADN
-355 GGVVQAAFSPATD
+355 GGVVQAAFSPAKD
-368 TTKNVMTAA
+368 TSKNVTTAA
-377 AAPIESSFGDS
+377 TTPIKSSFGDS
-388 QDEASQRGM
+388 QRGM
-397 NLYQSGVEALNAS
+397 TLYQSGVEALNAS

-422 SQHPNE
+422 TEYPNE
-428 LTTTAKLTIEGH
+428 LTATAKLTIQGH

-445 KISDNMVQ
+445 KISDSMVK

-460 TPERMNLESIRNEQ
+460 LPARMNLESIRNQQ

-485 YRERAAAEKLLET
+485 YKERAAAEKLLES

-506 LTMVRSRVETAEI
+506 LTMVRSQVEAAEI

-580 SQYNEFIDERRF
+580 SQYNDFIDERRF

-656 DMPLVFNDHE
+656 NMPLVINDHE
-666 EYLRKMK
+666 EYLRKSK
-673 IRSEKLESGRYESAA
+673 LRLEKLESGRYESAA

-729 ALEGVATDQQIDI
+729 ALEGVSTDQQIDI

-754 KIILQSAGLVYAVED
+754 KIILQGAGLVYAVED

-794 VMPMNVQRNPMEMIW
+794 VMPMNAQRNPMEMIW

-825 MNVNGQAPQTVAS
+825 MNVNGRAPQTVAG
-838 GQTNAIAM
+838 GQTNPIAM
-846 AQQLGAGGLNPFNG
+846 AQQLGGGGLNPFNA
-860 PGGQPG
+860 PGGQ
-866 LGNQSYGGPAYG
+866 LGGGNPTYGGPAYG
-878 RPAYGTVGGSSLGG
+878 RPAFGSVGGSSLGG

-899 PLIDL
+899 PLIEL

-975 RVGVDF
+975 QVGVDF
-981 DFSIN
+981 DFAIN
-986 DNLPPG
+986 DNLPAG
-992 VDPTADNLNQSA
+992 VDPTSDTLNQSA
-1004 IVGQVQDGVPPA
+1004 VVGQTPSGV
-1016 NGLPGTIFPNGNGVP
+1016 GDTDDLLGTTFANGNGVP

-1044 SFTAAQGVVGFGG
+1044 SFTAAQGVVGFAGI
-1057 FDPASAASF
+1057 DPASAASF

-1077 LLIQASKGSERVNL
+1077 LLIQASKGSDRSNL

-1175 SGSQTTEVSTNSLLD
+1175 SGSQSTEVSTNSLLD
-1190 DLLDIASPD
+1190 DLLDIANPD
-1199 AGNDEAQV
+1199 ASNDEAQV
-1207 STQGVTI
+1207 TTQGVTV
-1214 QLPVIAQT
+1214 QLPIIATT

-1242 RMTERRSERGVPFLS
+1242 RMTERRTERGVPFLS

>member
-1 MKVSARLQQKILAS
+1 MNVPARFQQKILAS
-15 AMIVSLAISGPAI
+15 AIIVSLAIAAPAI

-43 TASPQHWL
+43 TTSPQHWL
-51 GQAREMLGE
+51 GQAQEMLDE
-60 GRIELAQQYV
+60 GRVELAEQYV

-83 KLDYTPEMARQEIA
+83 KLDYTPEMARQRIA
-97 QMRTGGGPQVAPVV
+97 EMQTGGQPQVAPVV
-111 QPNFAPA
+111 DQNFSQIAFAKAPQATAAPA
-118 ETAVTAP
+118 TAA
-125 PAATAVP
+125 P
-132 AQPAVAPEV
+132 AQPAVAPAV
-141 NAAPILQDLEAA
+141 NAAPLQQDLNAA
-153 SQSLLK
+153 SLSLLK
-159 ARQAIAV
+159 ARQAIAI
-166 GDVATAEAM
+166 GDVATAQAM
-175 SATAQKSATDFSSIG
+175 SAAAQKSATDFSAIG

-201 QQNQLTKMRAEANPN
+201 QQNQLTAMRANADPN
-216 YNRGAAAFLLS
+216 YNRGAATFLIS
-227 QANALVKYKDLKTS
+227 QANALTKYKDLKTA
-241 RMLIE
+241 RILIE
-246 QSQQFNVTFTPEM
+246 QAQQFNVTFTPDM

-264 LLSVIDALEGAQPVA
+264 LLSVIAALEGAQPAATTVA
-279 TELATK
+279 NK
-285 KQQTLSLLSQA
+285 KQQALSLLSQA
-296 QLAIDQQRWQDAGGL
+296 QLAIDQQRWEDAGGL
-311 VAQAKTLG
+311 VAQAKTLE
-319 VPDSEFGDNESRPWQ
+319 VPDGDFSDTELRPWQ

-349 SFVADA
+349 SFVADT
-355 GGVVQAAFSPATD
+355 GSVVHAAFNPDTD
-368 TTKNVMTAA
+368 TTKNVVTAA
-377 AAPIESSFGDS
+377 TAPVSSSFGDS
-388 QDEASQRGM
+388 QREKSQVGM
-397 NLYQSGVEALNAS
+397 SLYQSGVEALNAS
-410 DFNRATEYFQLA
+410 EFNRATEYFHLA
-422 SQHPNE
+422 SEYPDQ
-428 LTTTAKLTIEGH
+428 LTPTAKLTIEGH

-445 KISDNMVQ
+445 KISDTMVKQ
-453 QAQAETE
+453 VQAESDVPSEMT
-460 TPERMNLESIRNEQ
+460 LESVRNEQ

-485 YRERAAAEKLLET
+485 YKERAAAEKLLET

-506 LTMVRSRVETAEI
+506 LTMVRSQVESAEI

-580 SQYNEFIDERRF
+580 SQYNELIDERRF
-592 DEAGLIARQA
+592 DEAGLIVRQA
-602 MDLAPGSE
+602 MDLAPDSE
-610 IAAVMDE
+610 IVAVMDE
-617 KYRAESNAR
+617 KYRAESNYMEAR
-626 EALEI
+626 RIKNLRDQGVWHGLTNVEEAAI
-631 KALKEQANWQSMVN
+631 PF
-645 TDRAG
+645 
-650 IMLDEY
+650 DEY
-656 DMPLVFNDHE
+656 ESPLVFNDHE
-666 EYLRKMK
+666 EYLRKSG
-673 IRSEKLESGRYESAA
+673 IRLDKLENGRYESEA
-688 ERQIWNVLRNTDVQG
+688 ERQIWNTLRNTDVQG

-754 KIILQSAGLVYAVED
+754 KIILQNAGLVYTVED

-777 ESQRASLKAE
+777 ESQRASLSNE

-794 VMPMNVQRNPMEMIW
+794 VMPMNIQRDPLQMLW

-825 MNVNGQAPQTVAS
+825 LNVNGQAPQTVAN

-846 AQQLGAGGLNPFNG
+846 AQQLGGGANPFNG
-860 PGGQPG
+860 AGQPG
-866 LGNQSYGGPAYG
+866 LGGQSYGGPAYG
-878 RPAYGTVGGSSLGG
+878 RPAYGTLGGAPLGG

-899 PLIDL
+899 PLIEL

-981 DFSIN
+981 DFALN
-986 DNLPPG
+986 DDLPLG
-992 VDPTADNLNQSA
+992 VNPTADTLDQSA
-1004 IVGQVQDGVPPA
+1004 IVGLNNNPVAG
-1016 NGLPGTIFPNGNGVP
+1016 NTFSNGNGT
-1031 GAPGNFDLQFLQD
+1031 PGNFDIEFLQD
-1044 SFTAAQGVVGFGG
+1044 SFTAAQAVTGFAG

-1066 GFAILSDIEVY
+1066 GFAILSDIEVF
-1077 LLIQASKGSERVNL
+1077 LLIQASKGSDRTNI

-1099 FNGQSASVTDGFQ
+1099 FNGQSASVSDGFSQ
-1112 RPFVTSVTP
+1112 PFVTSVTP

-1175 SGSQTTEVSTNSLLD
+1175 SGSQSTEVSTNSLLD
-1190 DLLDIASPD
+1190 DLLDIATPD
-1199 AGNDEAQV
+1199 DSDDEV
-1207 STQGVTI
+1207 NVTTQGVTV
-1214 QLPVIAQT
+1214 QLPIIAST

-1242 RMTERRSERGVPFLS
+1242 RMNEQRSESGVPFLS
-1257 NIPYINRLFKN
+1257 NIPYVNRLFKN

>member
-1 MKVSARLQQKILAS
+1 MKVSARFQRKILAS
-15 AMIVSLAISGPAI
+15 AMIVSLAMASPVCCGPAV
-28 CGTATAAAPVQQNHQ
+28 AAAPIQQNHQ
-43 TASPQHWL
+43 TTSPQHWL
-51 GQAREMLGE
+51 GQAQEMLSE
-60 GRIELAQQYV
+60 GRVELAEQYV
-70 QLAETLLQRQPGL
+70 QLAENLLQRQPGL
-83 KLDYTPEMARQEIA
+83 KLDYTPEMARQQIA
-97 QMRTGGGPQVAPVV
+97 QMRTGNQPKVVPVV
-111 QPNFAPA
+111 QQDFAPV
-118 ETAVTAP
+118 ETAMAAP
-125 PAATAVP
+125 PVAAV
-132 AQPAVAPEV
+132 AQPAVAPQV
-141 NAAPILQDLEAA
+141 NAAPLQQDFEAA
-153 SQSLLK
+153 AQSLLS

-166 GDVATAEAM
+166 GDVATAKAM
-175 SATAQKSATDFSSIG
+175 TLAAQKSASDFSSIG
-190 DSPALISQLID
+190 DSPALIGQLID

-216 YNRGAAAFLLS
+216 YNRGAATFLLS

-246 QSQQFNVTFTPEM
+246 QAQQFNIKFTPDM

-264 LLSVIDALEGAQPVA
+264 LLSVIDTLEGAQPVA
-279 TELATK
+279 TEVATK

-296 QLAIDQQRWQDAGGL
+296 QLAIDQQRWEDAGGL
-311 VAQAKTLG
+311 IAQAKTLD
-319 VPDSEFGDNESRPWQ
+319 VADSDFSDTDVRPWQ

-349 SFVADA
+349 SFVVDD
-355 GGVVQAAFSPATD
+355 GGVVNAAFSPATD
-368 TTKNVMTAA
+368 TTKNVATSAV
-377 AAPIESSFGDS
+377 APIKRSFGDS
-388 QDEASQRGM
+388 QKGNPQRGM
-397 NLYQSGVEALNAS
+397 SLYQSGVEALNAS
-410 DFNRATEYFQLA
+410 EFNRATEYFQLA
-422 SQHPNE
+422 SEHPNE

-445 KISDNMVQ
+445 KFSDSMVKQ
-453 QAQAETE
+453 VTAETDVSAKMDLE
-460 TPERMNLESIRNEQ
+460 TIRNEQ

-485 YRERAAAEKLLET
+485 YKERAAAEKLLET

-506 LTMVRSRVETAEI
+506 LTMVRSQVEAAGI

-580 SQYNEFIDERRF
+580 NQYNELIDERRF

-602 MDLAPGSE
+602 MDLAPDSE
-610 IAAVMDE
+610 ITAVMDE
-617 KYRAESNAR
+617 KYRAESNAMVAR
-626 EALEI
+626 DI
-631 KALKEQANWQSMVN
+631 KARKEQANWRAMMAA
-645 TDRAG
+645 DEAG

-656 DMPLVFNDHE
+656 NMPLVINNHE
-666 EYLRKMK
+666 EYLRKTK
-673 IRSEKLESGRYESAA
+673 LRLEKLESSRYESEA

-729 ALEGVATDQQIDI
+729 ALEGVATDQQINV

-754 KIILQSAGLVYAVED
+754 KIILQNAGLVYAVED

-777 ESQRASLKAE
+777 ESQRASLKTE
-787 TYYIGDL
+787 TYYVGDL
-794 VMPMNVQRNPMEMIW
+794 VMPMNAQRNPMEMIW

-825 MNVNGQAPQTVAS
+825 MNVNGQAPQTVAG
-838 GQTNAIAM
+838 GQTNAVAM
-846 AQQLGAGGLNPFNG
+846 AQQLGGGGVNPFNG
-860 PGGQPG
+860 GGQG
-866 LGNQSYGGPAYG
+866 GMGNPTYGGPAYG
-878 RPAYGTVGGSSLGG
+878 SPAYGSVGGSSLGG

-981 DFSIN
+981 DFSVN
-986 DNLPPG
+986 DNLPPNVNPTSDTLDRSSIVG
-992 VDPTADNLNQSA
+992 VDGNPLVTNTFS
-1004 IVGQVQDGVPPA
+1004 
-1016 NGLPGTIFPNGNGVP
+1016 NGSGTT
-1031 GAPGNFDLQFLQD
+1031 GNFDLQFLQD
-1044 SFTAAQGVVGFGG
+1044 SFTAAQAVTGFAG
-1057 FDPASAASF
+1057 FDPATAASF

-1077 LLIQASKGSERVNL
+1077 LLIQAAKGSDRTNI

-1190 DLLDIASPD
+1190 DLLDIATPD
-1199 AGNDEAQV
+1199 ASDDEARV
-1207 STQGVTI
+1207 TTQGVTV
-1214 QLPVIAQT
+1214 QLPIIATT

-1242 RMTERRSERGVPFLS
+1242 RMTEQRSEAGVPFLS
-1257 NIPYINRLFKN
+1257 NIPYVNRLFKN
-1268 VSIGRETQNLMMMVT
+1268 VSIGRTTSNLMMMVT

>member
-1 MKVSARLQQKILAS
+1 VKVSARFQQKILAS
-15 AMIVSLAISGPAI
+15 AMIMSLAIAGPVF
-28 CGTATAAAPVQQNHQ
+28 CGTATAASPIQQNHQ
-43 TASPQHWL
+43 TTSPQHWL
-51 GQAREMLGE
+51 GQAQEMLSQ
-60 GRIELAQQYV
+60 GRVEVAEQYV

-83 KLDYTPEMARQEIA
+83 KLDYTPEMARQKIA
-97 QMRTGGGPQVAPVV
+97 EMRTNGQPQVAPVV
-111 QPNFAPA
+111 QQTIAQVAPVAPA
-118 ETAVTAP
+118 T
-125 PAATAVP
+125 PAAA
-132 AQPAVAPEV
+132 PAVAPQFAAAPLQQDL
-141 NAAPILQDLEAA
+141 NAAKQA
-153 SQSLLK
+153 LLK

-166 GDVATAEAM
+166 GDVATAQAM
-175 SATAQKSATDFSSIG
+175 SQTAQQSANDFTSIG
-190 DSPALISQLID
+190 DSPALIGQLID
-201 QQNQLTKMRAEANPN
+201 QQNQLATMRTEANPN
-216 YNRGAAAFLLS
+216 YNRGAATFLLA
-227 QANALVKYKDLKTS
+227 QANALLKYKDLKTS

-246 QSQQFNVTFTPEM
+246 QSQQFNVTFTPDM

-264 LLSVIDALEGAQPVA
+264 LLSVIDALESAQPAA
-279 TELATK
+279 TQVVTK
-285 KQQTLSLLSQA
+285 KQQVLSLLSQA
-296 QLAIDQQRWQDAGGL
+296 QLAIDQQRWEDAGGL
-311 VAQAKTLG
+311 VAQAKALDVADRDFSDT
-319 VPDSEFGDNESRPWQ
+319 ETRPWQ

-349 SFVADA
+349 SFVADGA
-355 GGVVQAAFSPATD
+355 NGANSDGVVQAAFNPATD

-377 AAPIESSFGDS
+377 AVPVESSFGDAGN
-388 QDEASQRGM
+388 DDSQRGM

-422 SQHPNE
+422 SQFPNE

-445 KISDNMVQ
+445 KISDGMVQ
-453 QAQAETE
+453 QVQAQSDV
-460 TPERMNLESIRNEQ
+460 PGKMNLDSIRNEQ

-485 YRERAAAEKLLET
+485 YKERAAAEKLLET
-498 NPNKALEK
+498 NPNRALEK
-506 LTMVRSRVETAEI
+506 LTMVRSQVESADI

-531 DRDITEIQAYIEENL
+531 DRDITEIQAFIEQNL
-546 PEILND
+546 PEILNN

-580 SQYNEFIDERRF
+580 SEYNELIDERRF
-592 DEAGLIARQA
+592 AEAGLIARQA
-602 MDLAPGSE
+602 MDLAPDSE

-617 KYRAESNAR
+617 KYRAESNAM
-626 EALEI
+626 EAREI
-631 KALKEQANWQSMVN
+631 KALKEQANWRSMVN

-650 IMLDEY
+650 IMIDEY
-656 DMPLVFNDHE
+656 NMPLVINDHE
-666 EYLRKMK
+666 EYLRKSK
-673 IRSEKLESGRYESAA
+673 LRLEKLENGRYESES
-688 ERQIWNVLRNTDVQG
+688 ERQIWNVLRNTEVQG

-729 ALEGVATDQQIDI
+729 ALEGVATDQQINV

-754 KIILQSAGLVYAVED
+754 KIILQNAGLVYAVED

-825 MNVNGQAPQTVAS
+825 MNVNGQAPQTVAN

-846 AQQLGAGGLNPFNG
+846 AQQLGGGGANPFNA
-860 PGGQPG
+860 PGGQG
-866 LGNQSYGGPAYG
+866 GYGNPTYGGPAYG
-878 RPAYGTVGGSSLGG
+878 RPAYGSVGGSSLGG
-892 ISLQDFT
+892 ISIQDFA

-904 IQSTISSDT
+904 VQSTISSDT

-981 DFSIN
+981 DFALN
-986 DNLPPG
+986 DNLPADFDPNTNENLSRSAVIGRNPG
-992 VDPTADNLNQSA
+992 GGIGGTAFPTG
-1004 IVGQVQDGVPPA
+1004 I
-1016 NGLPGTIFPNGNGVP
+1016 GTT
-1031 GAPGNFDLQFLQD
+1031 ANFDLQFLQD
-1044 SFTAAQGVVGFGG
+1044 SFTAAAPEIGFAG

-1077 LLIQASKGSERVNL
+1077 LLIQAAKGNDRSNL

-1175 SGSQTTEVSTNSLLD
+1175 SGSQSTEVSTNSLLD
-1190 DLLDIASPD
+1190 DLLDIANPD
-1199 AGNDEAQV
+1199 DSDDEARV
-1207 STQGVTI
+1207 TTQGVTV
-1214 QLPVIAQT
+1214 QLPIIATT

-1242 RMTERRSERGVPFLS
+1242 RMTERRTERGVPFLS

-1268 VSIGRETQNLMMMVT
+1268 VSIGRDTQNLMMMVT

>member
-1 MKVSARLQQKILAS
+1 MKVSARFQQKILAS
-15 AMIVSLAISGPAI
+15 AMIMSMAIAGPAF

-43 TASPQHWL
+43 TTSPQHWL
-51 GQAREMLGE
+51 QQAQNMLAE
-60 GRIELAQQYV
+60 GRVEVAEQYV

-83 KLDYTPEMARQEIA
+83 KLDYTPEMARQKIA
-97 QMRTGGGPQVAPVV
+97 ELRTGNLPQVAPVTQTAV
-111 QPNFAPA
+111 APVAQTVPEAPA
-118 ETAVTAP
+118 AAP
-125 PAATAVP
+125 AQAAT
-132 AQPAVAPEV
+132 PAVAPQV
-141 NAAPILQDLEAA
+141 NAAPLQQDVEGAKQA
-153 SQSLLK
+153 LLK

-166 GDVATAEAM
+166 GDVASAQSFAASAKEAASDFTAV
-175 SATAQKSATDFSSIG
+175 G
-190 DSPALISQLID
+190 DSPSLIEQLIE
-201 QQNQLTKMRAEANPN
+201 QQNQLASMRAEANPN

-227 QANALVKYKDLKTS
+227 QANALLKYQDLKTS

-246 QSQQFNVTFTPEM
+246 QAQQFNVTFTADM

-264 LLSVIDALEGAQPVA
+264 LLSVIEALEGAQPAQPVA
-279 TELATK
+279 TEVAST
-285 KQQTLSLLSQA
+285 KQQVQSLLSQA
-296 QLAIDQQRWQDAGGL
+296 QLAIDQQRWEDAGGF
-311 VAQAKTLG
+311 VSQAKSFELA
-319 VPDSEFGDNESRPWQ
+319 DAEFTDGEIRPWQ
-334 LELQIQNALKQGNTN
+334 LELEIQNALKQGNTN
-349 SFVADA
+349 SFVADN
-355 GGVVQAAFSPATD
+355 GGVVQAAFSPSTD

-377 AAPIESSFGDS
+377 AAPVESSFGDVTEEGS
-388 QDEASQRGM
+388 SRGM
-397 NLYQSGVEALNAS
+397 NLYGSGVEALNAS

-422 SQHPNE
+422 SEYPNE

-445 KISDNMVQ
+445 KINDGMVKQ
-453 QAQAETE
+453 VAAENDL
-460 TPERMNLESIRNEQ
+460 PKRMNLDSVRNEQ

-485 YRERAAAEKLLET
+485 YKERAAAEKLLES

-506 LTMVRSRVETAEI
+506 LTMVRSQVEAAEI

-552 EQNEANRD
+552 EQNQANRD

-580 SQYNEFIDERRF
+580 NQYNELIDERRF
-592 DEAGLIARQA
+592 DEAGMIARQA
-602 MDLAPGSE
+602 MDLSPDSE

-617 KYRAESNAR
+617 KYRAEANAA
-626 EALEI
+626 EARDI
-631 KALKEQANWQSMVN
+631 KDLKQQANWRMLTN
-645 TDRAG
+645 TDRASIG
-650 IMLDEY
+650 LDEY
-656 DMPLVFNDHE
+656 NMPLVFNDHE
-666 EYLRKMK
+666 EYLRKSK
-673 IRSEKLESGRYESAA
+673 LRLENLESGRYESES
-688 ERQIWNVLRNTDVQG
+688 ERQIWNILRNTEVQG

-729 ALEGVATDQQIDI
+729 ALEGVATDQQINV

-754 KIILQSAGLVYAVED
+754 KIILQNAGLVYAVED

-777 ESQRASLKAE
+777 ESRQASLSAE

-825 MNVNGQAPQTVAS
+825 MNVNGQAPKTVNS
-838 GQTNAIAM
+838 GSTNVVAM
-846 AQQLGAGGLNPFNG
+846 AQQLGGGGANPFNG
-860 PGGQPG
+860 GVNNPT
-866 LGNQSYGGPAYG
+866 YGGPAYG
-878 RPAYGTVGGSSLGG
+878 TPAYGSVGGSSLGG
-892 ISLQDFT
+892 ITAQDFT
-899 PLIDL
+899 ALIDL

-981 DFSIN
+981 DFALN
-986 DNLPPG
+986 DNLPANI
-992 VDPTADNLNQSA
+992 DPTALDTLPNSQVVGLN
-1004 IVGQVQDGVPPA
+1004 
-1016 NGLPGTIFPNGNGVP
+1016 NGGGIGGTALPTGIGTT
-1031 GAPGNFDLQFLQD
+1031 GNFDLQFLQD
-1044 SFTAAQGVVGFGG
+1044 SFTSASPVEGFAGFAA
-1057 FDPASAASF
+1057 ANAASF
-1066 GFAILSDIEVY
+1066 GFAILSDIEVF
-1077 LLIQASKGSERVNL
+1077 LLIEAAKGNDRSNI

-1112 RPFVTSVTP
+1112 QPFVTSVTP

-1175 SGSQTTEVSTNSLLD
+1175 SGSQSTEVSTNTLLD
-1190 DLLDIASPD
+1190 NLLDIATPD
-1199 AGNDEAQV
+1199 DSDEEVTVA
-1207 STQGVTI
+1207 TQGVTV
-1214 QLPVIAQT
+1214 QLPIIATT

-1242 RMTERRSERGVPFLS
+1242 RMTEQRTERGVPFLS
-1257 NIPYINRLFKN
+1257 NVPYINRLFKN
-1268 VSIGRETQNLMMMVT
+1268 VSIGRETSNLMMMVT